1 MLLINTNPI
10 MQSNIPIKF
19 AIEIFSLKNIIP
31 MGINNSV
38 TDTFKTIAPKLISY
52 PTLYARRNPNSNKII
67 DNPRAQLVQFNPL
80 NESIKSIFYDSK

>member
-1 MLLINTNPI
+1 
-10 MQSNIPIKF
+10 MQNNIPIKF
-19 AIEIFSLKNIIP
+19 AIEMLSLKNIIP

-38 TDTFKTIAPKLISY
+38 TETFETIAPKLISH

-80 NESIKSIFYDSK
+80 NELITLIFL